1 VKNFL
6 LLIFGVTIQ
15 QCFTSNKKTIQYA
28 MKRICLFPILFVFL
42 FSACEYESGVSE
54 AFTKYRYKEGVTT
67 ITVPG
72 WAIRLAA
79 RLGDLEKNE
88 RELLQSI
95 DKVKVLSI
103 EDEDLNARSNLHKEF
118 YNTIRENSE
127 LEELMVVRD
136 GNEQVT
142 IFGIADENSIKELL
156 ILVGGDDNALVYVK
170 GRLKPELISGFMD
183 KNSQRGFLSFK
194 N

>member
-1 VKNFL
+1 MKNT
-6 LLIFGVTIQ
+6 V
-15 QCFTSNKKTIQYA
+15 
-28 MKRICLFPILFVFL
+28 LFSVLILFL
-42 FSACEYESGVSE
+42 FTACEYESGVSE
-54 AFTKYRYKEGVTT
+54 AFTKYRFKEGVTT

-79 RLGDLEKNE
+79 SWGDLEKNE

-95 DKVKVLSI
+95 DKVKILTI
-103 EDEDLNARSNLHKEF
+103 ENRDLNARTNLHKEF
-118 YNTIRENSE
+118 YNAISENKE
-127 LEELMVVRD
+127 MEELMVVRD
-136 GNEQVT
+136 GNDQVT

-170 GRLKPELISGFMD
+170 GRLKPELVSNFMNE
-183 KNSQRGFLSFK
+183 NSQRGFLSFK

>member
-1 VKNFL
+1 MKKTVLFSM
-6 LLIFGVTIQ
+6 LIF
-15 QCFTSNKKTIQYA
+15 
-28 MKRICLFPILFVFL
+28 FL
-42 FSACEYESGVSE
+42 FSACETESVVSE
-54 AFTKYRYKEGVTT
+54 AFTKYKFKEGVTT

-79 RLGDLEKNE
+79 GLGDLEKNE

-95 DKVKVLSI
+95 DKVKILTI
-103 EDEDLNARSNLHKEF
+103 ENKDLNARSNLHKEF
-118 YNTIRENSE
+118 YSVIRENSE
-127 LEELMVVRD
+127 LEELLVIRD

-170 GRLKPELISGFMD
+170 GRIKSELISGFMD
-183 KNSQRGFLSFK
+183 KNPQRGFLSFR